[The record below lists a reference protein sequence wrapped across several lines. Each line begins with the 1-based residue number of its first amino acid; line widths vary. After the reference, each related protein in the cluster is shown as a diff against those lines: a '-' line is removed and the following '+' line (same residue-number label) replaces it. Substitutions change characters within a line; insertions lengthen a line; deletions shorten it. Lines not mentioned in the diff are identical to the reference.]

1 MSLTPLTS
9 PFAKVELLEVS
20 QTLKEELLARKRM
33 SQTDG
38 FGMQKE
44 APCPFVAVERIAHD
58 GRMQSLSVRTVHAQ
72 LVCSPRLGVEGD
84 SQVCVVDAAYHPKL
98 RYRLLTL
105 LSTHDLSRTVQIVGH
120 DGQADCSLLCETVG
134 CRLVMASDDGD
145 ISLLHLSAN
154 KLLL

>member
-1 MSLTPLTS
+1 
-9 PFAKVELLEVS
+9 
-20 QTLKEELLARKRM
+20 
-33 SQTDG
+33 
-38 FGMQKE
+38 
-44 APCPFVAVERIAHD
+44 
-58 GRMQSLSVRTVHAQ
+58 MQSLSVRTVHAQ

-120 DGQADCSLLCETVG
+120 DGQADCSLLCKTVG
-134 CRLVMASDDGD
+134 CRLVMAADDGD